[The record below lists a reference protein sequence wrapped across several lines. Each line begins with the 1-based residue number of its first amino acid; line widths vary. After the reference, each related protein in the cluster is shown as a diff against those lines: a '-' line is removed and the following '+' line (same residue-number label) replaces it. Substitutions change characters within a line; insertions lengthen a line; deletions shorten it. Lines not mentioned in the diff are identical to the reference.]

1 MATGRRIKRGRSCPY
16 IFGTQPDNRMTE
28 VDIGRKIEEVRRR
41 VAAAAYRVGREPSE
55 IRLIAVT
62 KAVEVSLVRRA
73 IAAGVRDLGE
83 NRAQELIRKYR
94 ALTGHEDV
102 AWHFI
107 GHLQRNKVRA
117 ILDKVVLIH
126 SLDRWALAVELD
138 RQAGRWG
145 RPVRV
150 LVQVNVA
157 GEATKF
163 GLHVEEVRDFV
174 LEAAKMPGLRI
185 EGLMTVA
192 PQVSDQEEVRPV
204 FRRLRELAAR
214 LAGIPGATMRYLSMG
229 MSQDYVV
236 AVEEGANLLRIGTAI
251 FGRRGREDGHG

>member
-1 MATGRRIKRGRSCPY
+1 MA
-16 IFGTQPDNRMTE
+16 E
-28 VDIGRKIEEVRRR
+28 VDISRKIKEVRRN

-55 IRLIAVT
+55 IGIVAVT
-62 KAVEVSLVRRA
+62 KAVEVPLLPQV
-73 IAAGVRDLGE
+73 IAAGLRDLGE

-94 ALTGHEDV
+94 ALTGHGEV

-117 ILDKVVLIH
+117 ILDKVVLVH

-138 RQAGRWG
+138 RQASRWG

-157 GEATKF
+157 GEPTKF
-163 GLHVEEVRDFV
+163 GLRVEEVRDFV

-192 PQVSDQEEVRPV
+192 PQVSDPEEVRPV

-229 MSQDYVV
+229 M
-236 AVEEGANLLRIGTAI
+236 
-251 FGRRGREDGHG
+251 

>member
-1 MATGRRIKRGRSCPY
+1 MA
-16 IFGTQPDNRMTE
+16 E
-28 VDIGRKIEEVRRR
+28 VDISRKIEEVRRN

-55 IRLIAVT
+55 IGIVAVT
-62 KAVEVSLVRRA
+62 KSVEVPLLPQV

-94 ALTGHEDV
+94 ALTGHGEV

-117 ILDKVVLIH
+117 ILDKVILVH
-126 SLDRWALAVELD
+126 SLDRWALAIELD
-138 RQAGRWG
+138 RQASRWG
-145 RPVRV
+145 KPVRV

-157 GEATKF
+157 GEPTKF
-163 GLHVEEVRDFV
+163 GLRVEEVRDFV

-192 PQVSDQEEVRPV
+192 PQVSDPEEVRPV

-251 FGRRGREDGHG
+251 FGRRGREDLHG